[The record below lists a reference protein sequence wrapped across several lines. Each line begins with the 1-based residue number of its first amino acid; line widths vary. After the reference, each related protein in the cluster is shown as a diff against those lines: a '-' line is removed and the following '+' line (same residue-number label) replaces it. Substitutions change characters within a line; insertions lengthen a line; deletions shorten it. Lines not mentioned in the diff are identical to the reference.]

1 MITVSDADAAARRSA
16 FASMIA
22 HELRTPLTA
31 AYGALEMMSRAGA
44 SPVPAD
50 ARTALLL
57 DLAHRNTHRLLRI
70 VEDCLDLEA
79 HSDHR
84 LILCR
89 EEVAPACVV
98 ELAIEGSRDARE
110 QTGVQVDVRGGAH
123 RVIEGDRT
131 RLGRALAHLVQNAV
145 SFAPP
150 GTQVTVTI
158 SDEAERG
165 VIRFAVEDRGAGV
178 DPRQARE
185 LFQRFDCREAIGRRR
200 VGGLGVG
207 LAYVRTIA
215 EAHEGR
221 VGASLE
227 PGRTSFWF
235 EVPGTEDRTP
245 HPG

>member
-1 MITVSDADAAARRSA
+1 MITVSDTDAAARRGA

-31 AYGALEMMSRAGA
+31 AYGALEMMSRSGTLPA
-44 SPVPAD
+44 PAD

-79 HSDHR
+79 HSDQR
-84 LILCR
+84 LVLDR
-89 EEVAPACVV
+89 ADVEPASVV
-98 ELAIEGSRDARE
+98 ELAIHGSRDVRK

-123 RVIEGDRT
+123 RVIDGDRT

-150 GTQVTVTI
+150 GTPVTI
-158 SDEAERG
+158 TITDDTERG
-165 VIRFAVEDRGAGV
+165 MIRFAVEDRGAGV
-178 DPRQARE
+178 DPLQARE

-200 VGGLGVG
+200 IGGLGVG

-215 EAHEGR
+215 QVHDGR
-221 VGASLE
+221 VGAGLE
-227 PGRTSFWF
+227 PGRTTFWF
-235 EVPGTEDRTP
+235 EVASTRDRTP
-245 HPG
+245 HPA

>member
-1 MITVSDADAAARRSA
+1 MINAFDTDAAARRGA

-31 AYGALEMMSRAGA
+31 AYGALEMMSRSGV
-44 SPVPAD
+44 SPAPAD
-50 ARTALLL
+50 ARTALLI

-79 HSDHR
+79 HSDGR

-89 EEVAPACVV
+89 EDIAPAGIVA
-98 ELAIEGSRDARE
+98 LAIEGSRDARE
-110 QTGVQVDVRGGAH
+110 QTGVQVDVHGGSS
-123 RVIEGDRT
+123 RDITGDGA

-150 GTQVTVTI
+150 ATRVTVTI
-158 SDEAERG
+158 SDDAERG
-165 VIRFAVEDRGAGV
+165 MSRFAVEDRGAGV
-178 DPRQARE
+178 EPQLAHE
-185 LFQRFDCREAIGRRR
+185 LFRRFDCREAIGRRR

-215 EAHEGR
+215 EAHDGR
-221 VGASLE
+221 VGAGLE
-227 PGRTSFWF
+227 PGRTNFWF
-235 EVPGTEDRTP
+235 EVPSREHRTP

>member
-1 MITVSDADAAARRSA
+1 MITVPDTDAAARRGA

-31 AYGALEMMSRAGA
+31 AYGALEMMSRAGT
-44 SPVPAD
+44 SPAPTD

-79 HSDHR
+79 HSDDR

-89 EEVAPACVV
+89 EDIAPACVV

-110 QTGVQVDVRGGAH
+110 QTGVQVDVRGGAD
-123 RVIEGDRT
+123 RVIEGDRA

-150 GTQVTVTI
+150 GTQVTVTM
-158 SDEAERG
+158 SDEAPRG
-165 VIRFAVEDRGAGV
+165 MVRFAVEDRGAGV
-178 DPRQARE
+178 DSRLARE

-215 EAHEGR
+215 EAHQGR
-221 VGASLE
+221 VGAGLD
-227 PGRTSFWF
+227 PGHTTFWF
-235 EVPGTEDRTP
+235 EVPSRENRTP

>member
-1 MITVSDADAAARRSA
+1 MINASDTDAAARRGA

-31 AYGALEMMSRAGA
+31 AYGALEMMSRAGVTA
-44 SPVPAD
+44 EPTD
-50 ARTALLL
+50 ARTSLLL

-79 HSDHR
+79 DSDNR

-89 EEVAPACVV
+89 EDIAPACVA
-98 ELAIEGSRDARE
+98 ELGIQGSRDARE
-110 QTGVQVDVRGGAH
+110 QTGIQVEVRGGSA
-123 RVIEGDRT
+123 RVITGDRT
-131 RLGRALAHLVQNAV
+131 RLGRALTHLVQNAV

-150 GTQVTVTI
+150 GTQASVTI
-158 SDEAERG
+158 SDELSRG
-165 VIRFAVEDRGAGV
+165 MTRFAVEDRGAGV
-178 DPRQARE
+178 DPRLAHE

-215 EAHEGR
+215 EAHDGR
-221 VGASLE
+221 VGAGLE
-227 PGRTSFWF
+227 PGRTTFWF
-235 EVPGTEDRTP
+235 EVPSRDERTP

>member
-1 MITVSDADAAARRSA
+1 MITVSDTDAAARRGA

-31 AYGALEMMSRAGA
+31 AYGALEMISRAGTSPA
-44 SPVPAD
+44 STD

-79 HSDHR
+79 HSDDR

-89 EEVAPACVV
+89 EDVAPECVA
-98 ELAIEGSRDARE
+98 EFAIQGSRDARE
-110 QTGVQVDVRGGAH
+110 QTGVQVKVRGTSS
-123 RVIEGDRT
+123 RVILGDRA
-131 RLGRALAHLVQNAV
+131 RLGRALTHLVQNAV
-145 SFAPP
+145 SFAPI
-150 GTQVTVTI
+150 GTRVTVTI
-158 SDEAERG
+158 LDDESRG
-165 VIRFAVEDRGAGV
+165 MTRFAVEDRGAGV
-178 DPRQARE
+178 DPRFAHE
-185 LFQRFDCREAIGRRR
+185 LFQRFDCREVSGRRR

-215 EAHEGR
+215 EAHDGR
-221 VGASLE
+221 VGAGLE
-227 PGRTSFWF
+227 PGRTTFWF
-235 EVPGTEDRTP
+235 EVPSADERTP